1 MATERFLLV
10 FAYCNDLGDCTNNGV
25 TSPKHGNRLYVPHPQ
40 GPTLLEDIED
50 KKAVILEPGEAGGHL
65 HFKPRGAK
73 GWTMAGGN
81 FVYTSDSRFSNLYG
95 RQPVSVHDRI
105 E

>member
-1 MATERFLLV
+1 MSYLLV
-10 FAYCNDLGDCTNNGV
+10 FVYRSSLGDCTNNGV
-25 TSPKHGNRLYVPHPQ
+25 TSPKFNNTIVVPCENGNISE
-40 GPTLLEDIED
+40 EDIA
-50 KKAVILEPGEAGGHL
+50 KGGYTVLEPGKAGGAL

-81 FVYTSDSRFSNLYG
+81 FVYTSDSRFGQTYG